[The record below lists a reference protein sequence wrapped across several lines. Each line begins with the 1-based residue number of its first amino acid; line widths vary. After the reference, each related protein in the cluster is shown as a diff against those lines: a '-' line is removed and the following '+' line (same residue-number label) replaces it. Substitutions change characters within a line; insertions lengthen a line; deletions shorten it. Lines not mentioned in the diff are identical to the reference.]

1 MLCDESATLED
12 RHIMDELTEKIEK
25 ARDNIVLDERFGGDA
40 VDEDDDAQEHSA
52 DDMSVDAE
60 CDAVSASAVQR
71 PLHGSRHTH
80 HHTTLKQSVPTR
92 WNATLIMVESMLD
105 NETQVNRALLQ
116 TGNREL
122 IDDLCYWKSTAA
134 RYTSLPE
141 AFRELYEAC
150 EWKSATSRPNYPN

>member
-1 MLCDESATLED
+1 
-12 RHIMDELTEKIEK
+12 MDELTEKIEK

-60 CDAVSASAVQR
+60 GDAFSASAVQR

-92 WNATLIMVESMLD
+92 WNATLIMVESICLTMKLKST
-105 NETQVNRALLQ
+105 EHFSRLA
-116 TGNREL
+116 TGN
-122 IDDLCYWKSTAA
+122 
-134 RYTSLPE
+134 
-141 AFRELYEAC
+141 
-150 EWKSATSRPNYPN
+150 